1 MPTAIG
7 RSARGLFQNRFRR
20 WLNRRVPA
28 SRRILLTRMNIF
40 IFPSRAGFAFVGL
53 LLLLW
58 LVATNYENNLVM
70 ALALLLTGLFVVSIL
85 HTFSNLSGA
94 SVTAIRA
101 QPAFVGEDVQIS
113 LLIEHSGRREYENL
127 LFNYAG
133 KPPVILNLPAEGS
146 ANLKLYFKSERRGW
160 VNPGRLLVQT
170 WYPLGLLRAW
180 TWLDL
185 DITCLVYP
193 KPLRAGPIPA
203 ALGTGDEGE
212 VSDAMAGGEDFRGL
226 RAYQPGDSMRRIAW
240 KSFARERGLYTR
252 EYAASIDRRIWIDW
266 DYLAGMD
273 RESRLSRLCFWVLQS
288 EQGTD
293 NYGLRLPGIEI
304 PAARGAVHRD
314 ALLKQLAVFELEHY
328 ETRLPDSAQ

>member
-1 MPTAIG
+1 VTG
-7 RSARGLFQNRFRR
+7 RFRDRFKR
-20 WLNRRVPA
+20 WLNRRVPPR
-28 SRRILLTRMNIF
+28 RRIVLTRMNIF

-70 ALALLLTGLFVVSIL
+70 ALVLLLTGLFVVSIL

-94 SVTAIRA
+94 CVTAIRA
-101 QPAFVGEDVQIS
+101 QPAFVGEDVEIS

-127 LFNYAG
+127 LFNYPG
-133 KPPVILNLPAEGS
+133 KPPVIVNLPAAGG
-146 ANLKLYFKSERRGW
+146 ANLKLYFKPERRGW

-185 DITCLVYP
+185 DITALVYP

-203 ALGTGDEGE
+203 ATGAGEEGE
-212 VSDAMAGGEDFRGL
+212 LSSAMTGGEDFHGL
-226 RAYQPGDSMRRIAW
+226 KGYQPGDSMRHIAW
-240 KSFARERGLYTR
+240 KSFARERGLYTK

-266 DYLAGMD
+266 DFLAGMD
-273 RESRLSRLCFWVLQS
+273 RESRLSRLCYWVLQS

-304 PAARGAVHRD
+304 PPARGPAHRNRM
-314 ALLKQLAVFELEHY
+314 LKELAVFELDQY